1 MRKALR
7 SVTMRASAA
16 CGSSRASRPVMP
28 GPLLGL
34 RRLERAG
41 ERAGQ
46 ADGQHAVV
54 DQAGG
59 ADRQRRLHDVVAA
72 EDEVTERRPARR
84 RRTAGA
90 W

>member
-7 SVTMRASAA
+7 SVTIRASAA

-34 RRLERAG
+34 RGLERAG

-54 DQAGG
+54 DQPRG
-59 ADRQRRLHDVVAA
+59 ADRQRRLDDVMAA
-72 EDEVTERRPARR
+72 EDEVAELGAARR
-84 RRTAGA
+84 R
-90 W
+90 

>member
-1 MRKALR
+1 
-7 SVTMRASAA
+7 MRASAA
-16 CGSSRASRPVMP
+16 CGSSARLATGDA

-34 RRLERAG
+34 GGLERAG

-54 DQAGG
+54 DQTRG
-59 ADRQRRLHDVVAA
+59 ADGQRRLHDVVAA
-72 EDEVTERRPARR
+72 EDEIAERAAARRP
-84 RRTAGA
+84 RTAGA